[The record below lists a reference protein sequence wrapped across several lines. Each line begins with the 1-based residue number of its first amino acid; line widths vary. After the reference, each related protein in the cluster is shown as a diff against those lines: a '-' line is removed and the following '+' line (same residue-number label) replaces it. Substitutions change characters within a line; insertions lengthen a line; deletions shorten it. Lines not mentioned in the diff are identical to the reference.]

1 MDNLN
6 PVVSVDSVLS
16 QSRQSLIDGIGK
28 IGDLISAY
36 GIDLAKQFDLKDSE
50 GNVTTK
56 WYATTGNLAKGV
68 KAERAIFKADMVEA
82 GYPVSTVDVY
92 WQRVK
97 ESDGYVTAGNKVKG
111 DNTIDAKTFAELK
124 TILNRILGA
133 ESDNEGSEKSQNAKA
148 SLLEAFEIM
157 GGDSAKDLNK

>member
-6 PVVSVDSVLS
+6 PVVSVESVLS

-36 GIDLAKQFDLKDSE
+36 GVDLAKQFDLKDSD

-56 WYATTGNLAKGV
+56 WYDTTGKLAKGV
-68 KAERAIFKADMVEA
+68 RDERAIFKADMVKA
-82 GYPVSTVDVY
+82 GYSVPTVDLY

-133 ESDNEGSEKSQNAKA
+133 ESDDEGSEKSQNAKA